1 MIKEKNITSKSMSVK
16 QNVFIFHGVGGDP
29 DENWFP
35 WLKKELEEHGY
46 NVIIPQFP
54 TPEGQTLEN
63 WLKVLDEYREYLN
76 EDTILIGHSL
86 GVPFALNVV
95 EHFKIGAA
103 YLVAGFCS
111 KCDNQFDEMCATFS
125 QRDFNW
131 DRIRE
136 NCKKFTVYHSDND
149 PYIKLEKAHQLA
161 EKLNIEVTLIPG
173 AGHINQSAGY
183 TKFDKLLEDILT

>member
-1 MIKEKNITSKSMSVK
+1 M
-16 QNVFIFHGVGGDP
+16 QNVFIFHGVGGSP

-35 WLKKELEEHGY
+35 WLKEELSSRGY
-46 NVIIPQFP
+46 NVIVPQFP

-63 WLKVLDEYREYLN
+63 WLKVLDEYREFLN
-76 EDTILIGHSL
+76 EETILIGHSL

-95 EHFKIGAA
+95 ERFKVGAA
-103 YLVAGFCS
+103 YLVAGFYG
-111 KCDNQFDEMCATFS
+111 KTGNDFDPGMVTFA
-125 QRDFNW
+125 QREFDW

-136 NCKKFTVYHSDND
+136 NCEKFTVYHSDND
-149 PYIKLEKAHQLA
+149 RYIKLEKAEQLV

-173 AGHINQSAGY
+173 AGHISQSAGY